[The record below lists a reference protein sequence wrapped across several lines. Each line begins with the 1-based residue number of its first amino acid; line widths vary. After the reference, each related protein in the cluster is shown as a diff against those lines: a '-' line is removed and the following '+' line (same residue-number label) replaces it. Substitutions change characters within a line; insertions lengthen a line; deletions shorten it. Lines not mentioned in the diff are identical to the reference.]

1 MDLSV
6 DKIWD
11 HNLPY
16 PLMSFDLGNS
26 VGDVNW
32 SPHSSTVFSAI
43 TSDGKVHLFDLIENK
58 TDSLCAQKIV
68 KRAKLTHLRFNSK
81 ESVLIVG
88 DDKGGVNS
96 LKLSPNLRKRHIPT
110 DKDGADI
117 PGLDFAHVQQEKME
131 KLISALD
138 IKPPKVDQ
146 RA

>member
-1 MDLSV
+1 MN
-6 DKIWD
+6 KIWD

-16 PLMSFDLGNS
+16 PLISFDLGNS

-43 TSDGKVHLFDLIENK
+43 TSDGKVHLFDLFENK
-58 TDSLCAQKIV
+58 TDPLCSQKIV
-68 KRAKLTHLRFNSK
+68 KRAKLTHLQFNSK
-81 ESVLIVG
+81 DCVLIVG

-110 DKDGADI
+110 DKDGAEL
-117 PGLDFAHVQQEKME
+117 PGLDFSQVQQEKME

-138 IKPPKVDQ
+138 VKPPRVGQ
-146 RA
+146 RVA